1 MDPLLEIKGREIKL
15 CQVALGQARFIDPEE
30 SEAAAQLCKLFTDAI
45 KNPEK
50 YHAYNS
56 PRKMGWLP

>member
-1 MDPLLEIKGREIKL
+1 MEPLLEIKGKAIKL
-15 CQVALGQARFIDPEE
+15 CQKALGQAKFTDPEE